1 MSHRRVQKEK
11 DLVTRYGPQSVASAS
26 TYASTSTLVVSRK
39 QKFTLQKHIEVRNLD
54 RRQRKIV
61 DNLNWYNFVKED
73 HVTIHLIL
81 FLKREAKLKRSPFE
95 DDFTSHSISWKIQTI
110 ERKTEFDRFTFS
122 SWNIDNFWW
131 RWNIYFFSEENYER

>member
-61 DNLNWYNFVKED
+61 DNLN
-73 HVTIHLIL
+73 
-81 FLKREAKLKRSPFE
+81 
-95 DDFTSHSISWKIQTI
+95 
-110 ERKTEFDRFTFS
+110 
-122 SWNIDNFWW
+122 
-131 RWNIYFFSEENYER
+131 